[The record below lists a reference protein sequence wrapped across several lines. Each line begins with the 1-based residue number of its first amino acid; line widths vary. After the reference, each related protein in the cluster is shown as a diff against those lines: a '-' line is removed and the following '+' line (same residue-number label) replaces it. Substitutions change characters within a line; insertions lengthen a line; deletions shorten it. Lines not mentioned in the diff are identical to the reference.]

1 MRNNPLLLITVGGVE
16 NSLLEMLKELV
27 HTSIIMV
34 NEVAIVHRT
43 NGLADAACT
52 NDNTNS
58 VL

>member
-16 NSLLEMLKELV
+16 IKEMLKELV
-27 HTSIIMV
+27 RTSIIMV
-34 NEVAIVHRT
+34 NEVAIVHLT

>member
-16 NSLLEMLKELV
+16 IKEMLKELV
-27 HTSIIMV
+27 RSIIMV
-34 NEVAIVHRT
+34 NEVAIVILT